1 VADQEVKPDL
11 PPASQAQPG
20 ARVLAATQRVM
31 AARAL
36 RWGFVAAAV
45 AVGCYAVVSR
55 WHGFHIAVDKIGLL
69 AAVGAL
75 IAAVAAAFT
84 TMQIWRA
91 LLDGLGSPLPVL
103 AAARIVFLGQLGK
116 YLPGSVWPVLA
127 QMEMASAHK
136 VPRHRSGAASV
147 LTMLVAL
154 LTGLLTALVTLP
166 FVGGSAPYLWAFA
179 AAPVLLACLHPKV
192 LNALVGKLLRVARRP
207 PLEHPLTTRA
217 LLTALAWGFA
227 NWICFGL
234 QIWLLIDR
242 LGVPPG
248 HGILLAVGSFAF
260 AWSVG
265 FIIVFAPAGAG
276 AREVILVALLSP
288 ALGTTTATA
297 VALVSRVLTTGSD
310 MLTAALAAAFTS
322 KKNDHGELGS
332 YLTPKSP

>member
-1 VADQEVKPDL
+1 MADQQVVPDV

-20 ARVLAATQRVM
+20 ARVLAATQRVL
-31 AARAL
+31 ASRAF

-45 AVGCYAVVSR
+45 GLGCFAVVSQ
-55 WHGFHIAVDKIGLL
+55 WSGFHAALDKIGLL

-75 IAAVAAAFT
+75 IAVTAAVFT

-91 LLDGLGSPLPVL
+91 LLAGLGSPLPVSV
-103 AAARIVFLGQLGK
+103 AARIVFLGQLGK

-127 QMEMASAHK
+127 QMEMASTYK
-136 VPRHRSGAASV
+136 VPRHRSGTASV

-154 LTGLLTALVTLP
+154 LTGLVTALVTLP
-166 FVGGSAPYLWAFA
+166 FTGGSAPYLWAFA

-192 LNALVGKLLRVARRP
+192 LNALLEKLLRVARRP
-207 PLEHPLTTRA
+207 PPEHPLTTRA
-217 LLTALAWGFA
+217 LLTALAWGFV

-242 LGVPPG
+242 LGVPAG
-248 HGILLAVGSFAF
+248 HGILLAVGGFAF

-288 ALGTTTATA
+288 ALSPSGATA
-297 VALVSRVLTTGSD
+297 VALVSRVLTTASD
-310 MLTAALAAAFTS
+310 LLTAALAAAFSRKAKT
-322 KKNDHGELGS
+322 GS
-332 YLTPKSP
+332 